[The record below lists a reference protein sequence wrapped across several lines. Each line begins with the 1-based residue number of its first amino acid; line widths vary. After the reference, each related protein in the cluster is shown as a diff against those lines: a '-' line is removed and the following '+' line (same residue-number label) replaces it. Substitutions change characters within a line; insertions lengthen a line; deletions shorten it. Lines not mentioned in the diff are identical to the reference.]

1 MASRGVRREVGSGER
16 CEPPRGS
23 RGPWRFWNERF
34 SDPKNTYFL
43 EFLIPPGYK
52 NFMLFSSY
60 IVIRTTS
67 SWMRS
72 CPITRFDTKK
82 CQCQWIAQFWVLFFT
97 WTKRPV
103 GVLNFGHSFS
113 LWSKAKRSCSQS
125 YPHAL
130 FASPTVGS
138 IACTCVLDSLYS
150 PWDGTLPH
158 WCCPSL
164 RQVDYERSA
173 ASTIFSQRLM
183 LNV

>member
-1 MASRGVRREVGSGER
+1 MASRGVRREVGVWGALWASQGV
-16 CEPPRGS
+16 RGS
-23 RGPWRFWNERF
+23 GGPGRFWNERF
-34 SDPKNTYFL
+34 SEAKNTYFL

-72 CPITRFDTKK
+72 CPIARFDTKN
-82 CQCQWIAQFWVLFFT
+82 ANVNELP
-97 WTKRPV
+97 WTMRPV

-130 FASPTVGS
+130 LTVGS
-138 IACTCVLDSLYS
+138 IASTCVLDSLYS

-173 ASTIFSQRLM
+173 ASTIFSQRLL